1 MGEEEEEE
9 EEEEGATVAKMNS
22 GEGMEETWDSNVE
35 RQGAGGEGRWWVV
48 VDIVRTRERRRR
60 VG

>member
-35 RQGAGGEGRWWVV
+35 RQGAGGEGR
-48 VDIVRTRERRRR
+48 
-60 VG
+60 